1 MAGELTPTAFPQGE
15 LLFYTSKDGKVKM
28 EIRVED
34 ETIWM
39 SQQMMAELFQTTKQ
53 NVAKHLKRIFEQGEL
68 QEESVVNYWLTT
80 AADGKNYSV
89 TYYNLDAI
97 ISVGYRVNSIR
108 GTQFR
113 IWATQQ
119 LSELMRKGFV
129 LDKERLKN
137 PPIKGSTALPDYFD
151 DLLEQIRDIRA
162 SERRM
167 YLRIRE
173 IFALAAD
180 YEPNNKQTNVFFST
194 IQNKLHYAIHG
205 HTAAELIM
213 LRADSSQP
221 NMGLTSWQ
229 RDRVL
234 ATDVITAKNYLH
246 EEEIE
251 AFNRLTSMC
260 LDFVEDRAKQRKQVF
275 MNEWEEAIDS
285 LLKLTGREVL
295 QGKGSR
301 SMTNA
306 REHAQEQYR
315 LFCERRREAAE
326 QLAELELQNALV
338 AEVAQLAKEK
348 KGQ

>member
-1 MAGELTPTAFPQGE
+1 MADKLTPTDFPQGE

-28 EIRVED
+28 EIRVEC

-39 SQQMMAELFQTTKQ
+39 SQQMMAELFQTSKQ

-89 TYYNLDAI
+89 AYYNLDAI

-137 PPIKGSTALPDYFD
+137 PPIKGATALPDHFD

-213 LRADSSQP
+213 LRADSTET

-234 ATDVITAKNYLH
+234 ATDVITAKNYLR

-260 LDFVEDRAKQRKQVF
+260 LDFVEDRAKQRKLVF

-306 REHAQEQYR
+306 RNHAQEQYR

-326 QLAELELQNALV
+326 QLGELELQKHL
-338 AEVAQLAKEK
+338 EEEIKQIRP
-348 KGQ
+348 

>member
-1 MAGELTPTAFPQGE
+1 MADKLSPTDFPQGE

-53 NVAKHLKRIFEQGEL
+53 NVAKHLKRIFEQDEL

-97 ISVGYRVNSIR
+97 ISVGYRVNSVR

-113 IWATQQ
+113 IWATRQ

-137 PPIKGSTALPDYFD
+137 PPIKGASTLPDYFD

-167 YLRIRE
+167 YLRIRD
-173 IFALAAD
+173 IFALSAD
-180 YEPNNKQTNVFFST
+180 YQPNNKQTNVFFST

-260 LDFVEDRAKQRKQVF
+260 LDFVEDRSKQRKQVF

-326 QLAELELQNALV
+326 QLAELERQK
-338 AEVAQLAKEK
+338 QLEEEIR
-348 KGQ
+348 QIRP

>member
-1 MAGELTPTAFPQGE
+1 
-15 LLFYTSKDGKVKM
+15 
-28 EIRVED
+28 
-34 ETIWM
+34 
-39 SQQMMAELFQTTKQ
+39 
-53 NVAKHLKRIFEQGEL
+53 
-68 QEESVVNYWLTT
+68 
-80 AADGKNYSV
+80 
-89 TYYNLDAI
+89 
-97 ISVGYRVNSIR
+97 
-108 GTQFR
+108 
-113 IWATQQ
+113 
-119 LSELMRKGFV
+119 
-129 LDKERLKN
+129 
-137 PPIKGSTALPDYFD
+137 
-151 DLLEQIRDIRA
+151 
-162 SERRM
+162 M

-205 HTAAELIM
+205 HTAAELII

-260 LDFVEDRAKQRKQVF
+260 LDFVEDRAKQRKLVF

-306 REHAQEQYR
+306 RNHAQEQYR

-326 QLAELELQNALV
+326 QLGELELQKHL
-338 AEVAQLAKEK
+338 EEEIRQIRP
-348 KGQ
+348 

>member
-1 MAGELTPTAFPQGE
+1 MADKLTPTDFPQGE

-28 EIRVED
+28 EIHVEN

-39 SQQMMAELFQTTKQ
+39 SQQMMAELFRTTKQ
-53 NVAKHLKRIFEQGEL
+53 NIAKHLKRIFEQGEL

-89 TYYNLDAI
+89 AYYNLDAI

-119 LSELMRKGFV
+119 LSELMRMGFV

-137 PPIKGSTALPDYFD
+137 PPIKGATALPDHFD

-260 LDFVEDRAKQRKQVF
+260 LDFVEDRAKQRKLVF

-306 REHAQEQYR
+306 RNHAQEQYR

-326 QLAELELQNALV
+326 QLGELELQKHL
-338 AEVAQLAKEK
+338 EEEIKQIRP
-348 KGQ
+348 

>member
-1 MAGELTPTAFPQGE
+1 MADELTPADFPQGE
-15 LLFYTSKDGKVKM
+15 LLFYVSKDGKVKM

-53 NVAKHLKRIFEQGEL
+53 NVAKHLKRIFEQDEL

-80 AADGKNYSV
+80 ATDGKNYSV

-137 PPIKGSTALPDYFD
+137 PAIKGATALPDYFD

-205 HTAAELIM
+205 HTAVELIM

-326 QLAELELQNALV
+326 QLAELELQKHL
-338 AEVAQLAKEK
+338 EEEIRQIRP
-348 KGQ
+348 

>member
-1 MAGELTPTAFPQGE
+1 MADELTPADFPQGE

-68 QEESVVNYWLTT
+68 PEESVVNYWLTT

-89 TYYNLDAI
+89 AYYNLDAI

-119 LSELMRKGFV
+119 LSELMRK
-129 LDKERLKN
+129 L
-137 PPIKGSTALPDYFD
+137 
-151 DLLEQIRDIRA
+151 
-162 SERRM
+162 
-167 YLRIRE
+167 
-173 IFALAAD
+173 
-180 YEPNNKQTNVFFST
+180 
-194 IQNKLHYAIHG
+194 
-205 HTAAELIM
+205 
-213 LRADSSQP
+213 
-221 NMGLTSWQ
+221 
-229 RDRVL
+229 
-234 ATDVITAKNYLH
+234 
-246 EEEIE
+246 
-251 AFNRLTSMC
+251 
-260 LDFVEDRAKQRKQVF
+260 VF

-306 REHAQEQYR
+306 RKHAQEQYR

-326 QLAELELQNALV
+326 QLGELELQKHL
-338 AEVAQLAKEK
+338 EEEIRQIRP
-348 KGQ
+348 

>member
-1 MAGELTPTAFPQGE
+1 MADELTPADFPQGE

-28 EIRVED
+28 EIRVEC

-39 SQQMMAELFQTTKQ
+39 SQQMMAELFQTSKQ

-68 QEESVVNYWLTT
+68 QEESVVNQWLTT

-89 TYYNLDAI
+89 AYYNLDAI

-137 PPIKGSTALPDYFD
+137 PPIKGATALPDHFD

-260 LDFVEDRAKQRKQVF
+260 LDFVEDRAKQRKLLF

-326 QLAELELQNALV
+326 QLAELELQKHL
-338 AEVAQLAKEK
+338 EEEIRQIRP
-348 KGQ
+348 

>member
-1 MAGELTPTAFPQGE
+1 MDDELTPSDYPHGE

-39 SQQMMAELFQTTKQ
+39 SQQLMAELFQTTKQ

-68 QEESVVNYWLTT
+68 QEESVVNQWLTT

-97 ISVGYRVNSIR
+97 ISVGYRVNSVR

-137 PPIKGSTALPDYFD
+137 PPIKGASSLPDHFD

-234 ATDVITAKNYLH
+234 SSDVITAKNYLH

-306 REHAQEQYR
+306 REYAQKQYQ
-315 LFCERRREAAE
+315 LFSERRREAAE
-326 QLAELELQNALV
+326 HLAEQELQKAL
-338 AEVAQLAKEK
+338 EEEIRQIRP
-348 KGQ
+348 

>member
-1 MAGELTPTAFPQGE
+1 MADKLTPTDFPQGE

-28 EIRVED
+28 EIHVEN

-39 SQQMMAELFQTTKQ
+39 SQQMMAELFRTTKQ
-53 NVAKHLKRIFEQGEL
+53 NIAKHLKRIFEQGEL
-68 QEESVVNYWLTT
+68 QEESVVNQWLTT

-89 TYYNLDAI
+89 AYYNLDAI

-137 PPIKGSTALPDYFD
+137 PPIKGATALPDHFD

-260 LDFVEDRAKQRKQVF
+260 LDFVEDRAKQRKLVF

-306 REHAQEQYR
+306 RNHAQEQYR

-326 QLAELELQNALV
+326 QLGELELQKHL
-338 AEVAQLAKEK
+338 EEEIKQIRP
-348 KGQ
+348 

>member
-1 MAGELTPTAFPQGE
+1 MADKLTSTDFPQGE

-28 EIRVED
+28 EIRVEN

-39 SQQMMAELFQTTKQ
+39 SQQMMAELFQTSKQ

-68 QEESVVNYWLTT
+68 PEESVVNYWLTT

-89 TYYNLDAI
+89 AYYNLDAI

-137 PPIKGSTALPDYFD
+137 PPIKGATALPDHFD

-180 YEPNNKQTNVFFST
+180 YEPNNKQTNVFFSI

-260 LDFVEDRAKQRKQVF
+260 LDFVEDRAKQRKLVF

-306 REHAQEQYR
+306 RNHAQEQYR

-326 QLAELELQNALV
+326 QLGELELQKHL
-338 AEVAQLAKEK
+338 EEEIRQIRP
-348 KGQ
+348 

>member
-1 MAGELTPTAFPQGE
+1 MADKLTPADFPQGE
-15 LLFYTSKDGKVKM
+15 FLFYTSKDGKVKM
-28 EIRVED
+28 QIRVEC

-39 SQQMMAELFQTTKQ
+39 SQQMMAELFQTSKQ

-68 QEESVVNYWLTT
+68 QEESVVNQWLTT

-89 TYYNLDAI
+89 AYYNLDAI

-137 PPIKGSTALPDYFD
+137 PPIKGATALPDHFD

-213 LRADSSQP
+213 LRADSTET

-234 ATDVITAKNYLH
+234 ATDVITAKNYLR

-260 LDFVEDRAKQRKQVF
+260 LDFVEDRAKQRKLVF
-275 MNEWEEAIDS
+275 MNEWEESIDS

-306 REHAQEQYR
+306 RKHAQEQYR
-315 LFCERRREAAE
+315 LFCERRRETAE
-326 QLAELELQNALV
+326 HLAELELQKHL
-338 AEVAQLAKEK
+338 EEEIRQIKP
-348 KGQ
+348 